1 MGLGPRLRQSE
12 LCSQLNLKHEKPIF
26 SSHFLEKTPEYSGVF
41 FSIFVTNIGF
51 CQNQNHKKKSLEFL
65 GLGPRLRQ
73 SNFFQLN
80 LKHEKP
86 IFSSHF
92 LEKTPE
98 YSGVFFRIFVTN
110 IGFCQNQNLKK
121 KLRIFD

>member
-1 MGLGPRLRQSE
+1 MDKLFPAKSKISLR
-12 LCSQLNLKHEKPIF
+12 EKPIF
-26 SSHFLEKTPEYSGVF
+26 SSH
-41 FSIFVTNIGF
+41 I
-51 CQNQNHKKKSLEFL
+51 
-65 GLGPRLRQ
+65 
-73 SNFFQLN
+73 
-80 LKHEKP
+80 
-86 IFSSHF
+86 